1 MSSVC
6 QKNRQRQTDSADAD
20 DCDGYFSNFP
30 WALCA
35 FSQFITS
42 FNPSSNFTCGSQSRS
57 FFAFWTS
64 GTLLLIS
71 NLNPLT
77 KLTLNGFVISFP
89 FQIFAA
95 KSIIFIS
102 LSVPILKSS
111 FSPFGLREV
120 VIIPWAM
127 SETWVKQ
134 RVCCPL
140 PNISNG
146 YWSDNIFLIRSGITW

>member
-20 DCDGYFSNFP
+20 DRDGYFSNFP
-30 WALCA
+30 WA
-35 FSQFITS
+35 F
-42 FNPSSNFTCGSQSRS
+42 QSRS

-77 KLTLNGFVISFP
+77 KLTLNGFVISIT

-120 VIIPWAM
+120 VIIPRAI
-127 SETWVKQ
+127 SET
-134 RVCCPL
+134 
-140 PNISNG
+140 
-146 YWSDNIFLIRSGITW
+146 